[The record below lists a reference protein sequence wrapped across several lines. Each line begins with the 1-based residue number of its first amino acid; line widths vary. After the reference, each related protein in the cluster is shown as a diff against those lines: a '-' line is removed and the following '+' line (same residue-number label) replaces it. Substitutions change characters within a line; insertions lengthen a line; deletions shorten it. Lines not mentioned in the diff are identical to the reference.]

1 MKSILILLCLFCGG
15 FAFSQKQTEKVKS
28 EKDSLSFSYDVRE
41 MTILLNDTAV
51 NYSVVFDPETGMIKS
66 GYKMLRGALSHY
78 EAIKFFGEKYRKGIL
93 IYEKMEEN
101 SDAK

>member
-1 MKSILILLCLFCGG
+1 
-15 FAFSQKQTEKVKS
+15 
-28 EKDSLSFSYDVRE
+28 
-41 MTILLNDTAV
+41 
-51 NYSVVFDPETGMIKS
+51 
-66 GYKMLRGALSHY
+66 MLRGALSHY

>member
-1 MKSILILLCLFCGG
+1 MKSILLLLCLFCGG
-15 FAFSQKQTEKVKS
+15 LAFSQKQTEKVKS
-28 EKDSLSFSYDVRE
+28 EIDSLSFSYDVRE

-51 NYSVVFDPETGMIKS
+51 NYSIVFDPETGMIKS

-93 IYEKMEEN
+93 IYEKIEEN
-101 SDAK
+101 DDAK